1 MGVTPPIFFTKKPNN
16 SLKNTTI
23 ISYNISLTYSLDID
37 MSNRFKKAMENT
49 EFTQDDVNSDAKV
62 SDGKEKKDKEQIVTR
77 NKSIINIEKN
87 TLPIAKRVRTKHG
100 RNLTIPLFVEELNV
114 IDEAVKKLGQ
124 DQNIS
129 ISVFIR
135 ESILQQCKKVLGAK
149 EYQEIL
155 NNQLNVTKPKK
166 EQ

>member
-1 MGVTPPIFFTKKPNN
+1 
-16 SLKNTTI
+16 
-23 ISYNISLTYSLDID
+23 
-37 MSNRFKKAMENT
+37 
-49 EFTQDDVNSDAKV
+49 
-62 SDGKEKKDKEQIVTR
+62 
-77 NKSIINIEKN
+77 
-87 TLPIAKRVRTKHG
+87 
-100 RNLTIPLFVEELNV
+100 V

>member
-1 MGVTPPIFFTKKPNN
+1 
-16 SLKNTTI
+16 
-23 ISYNISLTYSLDID
+23 
-37 MSNRFKKAMENT
+37 MSNRIKKAMENT
-49 EFTQDDVNSDAKV
+49 EITQDDVNSDAKV